1 MSLLDQLFIEYGSLN
16 HDQLTQNQIWTLRN
30 NLKDIGASE
39 VTSIEEAKHF
49 LSLLRKF
56 REYIADADKL
66 HGDNYPDLLS
76 SLLSVG
82 EDGLYSN
89 NLRFIFELIQNVD
102 DCEYDNEEDHVLD
115 IHFDFNHNKI
125 TLRYNEKG
133 FTPFNVF
140 AITGI
145 AEAAKNVSS
154 GKNEIGEKGIGFKSV
169 FGVASKVWIR
179 SGWFS
184 FELHKDNFTI
194 PVANYPD
201 DAYCPGTEMTLYV
214 ASGTA
219 RIIYDEIKR
228 QYCTKD
234 ALFARNPLLFL
245 NKLTKLRLYYDC
257 FRTMTFHVTRAG
269 NVQVSKFSREEN
281 VQISVSLHNHE
292 NGFKQD
298 VDEQIICTRYAYP
311 VVFSENACK
320 ARYGVKTQVGSNGGK
335 PMTLYA
341 IFPRPDD
348 VDTVGNGGLYSF
360 LPTQLR
366 FNVPVVCH
374 VPFKLDASR
383 EFVDPQDNRVWFNEA
398 CLYLSELLDYA
409 YQDWCK
415 VVREDIVAY
424 LPGVA
429 RSLFADNNGKE
440 KCLSMQTAFQGSHF
454 SDMPIFYTA
463 NHQFVNVQKIFSFD
477 ANEQIFEPEQAY
489 RLMPF
494 TRELFLQ
501 PKRKIS
507 VGLGIYTER
516 NIYQRLFAY
525 ALSNSDK
532 TEAIFDY
539 LEQAEFQPTDKDVP
553 AELLFLIPE
562 QIEALLQHPTFTG
575 VFLAHAKNHIH
586 INKRPLYAIAAP
598 NYCSIQDALY
608 KEFRISEAPRAVEKY
623 LTYCQEKCVLM
634 DIGVDQYLP
643 CHNALIL
650 SKENPLASFA
660 AFCYAIDSK
669 DTFSVRMKHKEISDR
684 LNQLSESDEGSAE
697 DYLREL
703 RNNRLLGRDAIGSIA
718 YRSYIDLIL
727 KAGTTHTRF
736 IQELLQNADDC
747 EYADDVIP
755 EFKLSQSKDK
765 IFTEY
770 NELGF
775 TRGNI
780 RSITAIGESTK
791 NHLLRQNAAK
801 IGEKGVGFKTIFAI
815 ASRVAI
821 HSGDYHFS
829 LADKTP
835 TIPDILSGPVEP
847 VSGTQMVLSIKDGS
861 QLSKYKEQ
869 DILELCLCLRKL
881 RKITINGIVV
891 TIEDTDK
898 SRSIT
903 INKKQHT
910 FTRFVHRFSVSENA
924 LKERENGLR
933 SISSAQEIVIY
944 VPEKGAAK
952 EYPLYSGLPTK
963 HRIKVPLVIDA
974 PFMLTTSR
982 EEIESGSQLWNGRV
996 KNEMYAAIL
1005 SVFEVLKYSE
1015 RSKLLRYIKFVPRL
1029 QGVKRVYINDFS
1041 DCQYL
1046 NDYDYLSAIRN
1057 AKILPTFDSDTFVS
1071 AQSRSAF
1078 RYPEVANYLFSA
1090 GYFGNTAKHSALD
1103 IPKDDASDAVL
1114 NALDFGEV
1122 AFSKVYSVI
1131 SLYANAFI
1139 KDAEFRQRLY
1149 SYLLTAPPE
1158 YRDSI
1163 KELAIIPVYSMSG
1176 EQTEYIPWQDDVL
1189 FVKKHCVKS
1198 EHNYYILNENFLSKA
1213 DCEKI
1218 FGENVNEMNAEWE
1231 RNRYNDGLR
1240 DIVRGNNT
1248 EKIYRYLLTQFA
1260 GGAFHKYRSQEI
1272 LLGMK
1277 DLIPLRNQL
1286 GDIVDTGLFICGE
1299 VTGYFQSPIILSI
1312 SVHDE
1317 CKEFAK
1323 YLKCGSLASIHYQD
1337 ITSDTDLT
1345 ADDIEDINTD
1355 YFDNREEILRNYYR
1369 DGRLSDDL
1377 VAEYG
1382 LEYIAMLPSQDD
1394 EYLKFPEVPVKNW
1407 AKLKQHIQTELQSPR
1422 KIVKVKVERTVHKYT
1437 DSFGNMYALEDNLVR
1452 KQTLSLYT
1460 PEGVHRRCFCQM
1472 CYKVKPYEFMEVN
1485 SIIAE
1490 PEYFFHQTRVALCLE
1505 CSKKFEAIRR
1515 SNASLQKNGEK
1526 DPFLTAIRNT
1536 NVGNA
1541 GYVDVPVTSTTG
1553 KTIRFTATHLAEIQ
1567 EILRSKVK

>member
-1 MSLLDQLFIEYGSLN
+1 MSLLDQLFLEYGSLS

-30 NLKDIGASE
+30 KLKDISEHE
-39 VTSIEEAKHF
+39 VTSAEQAKHF

-102 DCEYDNEEDHVLD
+102 DCEYDNEEDHILD

-194 PVANYPD
+194 PVANYQGD
-201 DAYCPGTEMTLYV
+201 VYCPGTEMTLYV

-257 FRTMTFHVTRAG
+257 FRTMTFQVTRASS
-269 NVQVSKFSREEN
+269 VQASKFSREDN

-292 NGFKQD
+292 NGLKQD
-298 VDEQIICTRYAYP
+298 VDEQIICTRYTYP

-320 ARYGVKTQVGSNGGK
+320 ARYGTKTKVGSNGGK
-335 PMTLYA
+335 PMTLFA
-341 IFPRPDD
+341 IFPRPED
-348 VDTVGNGGLYSF
+348 VETVGNGGLYSF

-383 EFVDPQDNRVWFNEA
+383 EFVDPQDNRIWFNEA
-398 CLYLSELLDYA
+398 CTYLSELLDYA

-424 LPGVA
+424 LPGAA

-440 KCLSMQTAFQGSHF
+440 KCLSMQSTFQGTHF
-454 SDMPIFYTA
+454 SNMPIFYTA
-463 NHQFVNVQKIFSFD
+463 NHQYVNIQKIFCFD

-489 RLMPF
+489 HLMPF
-494 TRELFLQ
+494 ARELFLH
-501 PKRKIS
+501 PKRKNT

-525 ALSNSDK
+525 ALRNSDK
-532 TEAIFDY
+532 TEVILDY
-539 LEQAEFQPTDKDVP
+539 LEQTAFLPTDKDVP
-553 AELLFLIPE
+553 TELLFLVPE
-562 QIEALLQHPTFTG
+562 QIIALLQHPIFAG
-575 VFLAHAKNHIH
+575 IFLAHARNNIH
-586 INKRPLYAIAAP
+586 ISKRPLYAIAAP
-598 NYCSIQDALY
+598 TFFSIQDALY

-650 SKENPLASFA
+650 SRENPLASFA

-703 RNNRLLGRDAIGSIA
+703 RNNRLLGRDAIGQIA

-747 EYADDVIP
+747 EYADNVIP
-755 EFKLSQSKDK
+755 EFKLSQTKDK
-765 IFTEY
+765 IYTEY

-821 HSGDYHFS
+821 HSGEYHFS

-835 TIPDILSGPVEP
+835 TIPELLSSSFAPAT
-847 VSGTQMVLSIKDGS
+847 GTQMVITIKDGT
-861 QLSKYKEQ
+861 QVTQYKEQ

-881 RKITINGIVV
+881 RKITINGTTV
-891 TIEDTDK
+891 TIEDTEK
-898 SRSIT
+898 SRIIS
-903 INKKQHT
+903 INKKQYT
-910 FTRFVHRFSVSENA
+910 FTRFVHRFTVTDNA
-924 LKERENGLR
+924 LQERENGLR
-933 SISSAQEIVIY
+933 SISPKQKIVIY
-944 VPEKGAAK
+944 VPDKGAAK

-982 EEIESGSQLWNGRV
+982 EEIESGSQLWNTRV
-996 KNEMYAAIL
+996 KNEMYSAIL
-1005 SVFEVLKYSE
+1005 SVFEVLKHSE
-1015 RSKLLRYIKFVPRL
+1015 RSKLLRYIRFVPRR
-1029 QGVKRVYINDFS
+1029 QGTQTVYINDIS
-1041 DCQYL
+1041 DCPYL
-1046 NDYDYLSAIRN
+1046 NDDYYLTAIRN
-1057 AKILPTFDSDTFVS
+1057 AKILPTFDTSVFVS
-1071 AQSRSAF
+1071 SQSCSAF
-1078 RYPEVANYLFSA
+1078 RYPEVANYLFSS
-1090 GYFGNTAKHSALD
+1090 GCFGNVPKHTVLD
-1103 IPKDDASDAVL
+1103 IPKDDANDAVL
-1114 NALDFGEV
+1114 NAINCAEV
-1122 AFSKVYSVI
+1122 SFSKAYPVI
-1131 SLYANAFI
+1131 SRYADSFI

-1149 SYLLTAPPE
+1149 SYLLTAPLE
-1158 YRDSI
+1158 YRNSV
-1163 KELAIIPVYSMSG
+1163 KELAIIPVYSVSG
-1176 EQTEYIPWQDDVL
+1176 EQTEFIPWQDDVL
-1189 FVKKHCVKS
+1189 FVKKHCTKS

-1240 DIVRGNNT
+1240 ELVRGNNT
-1248 EKIYRYLLTQFA
+1248 AEIYRYLLTQFA
-1260 GGAFHKYRSQEI
+1260 SGAFQKYRSQEI

-1277 DLIPLRNQL
+1277 DMIPLKNQL
-1286 GDIVDTGLFICGE
+1286 GEIVDTELFVCEE
-1299 VTGYFQSPIILSI
+1299 VTGFFQSPIILSL

-1317 CKEFAK
+1317 CKKFAE
-1323 YLKCGSLASIHYQD
+1323 YLKCASLSTIHYQD
-1337 ITSDTDLT
+1337 ITVDADLT
-1345 ADDIEDINTD
+1345 ADDIEDFNTD
-1355 YFDNREEILRNYYR
+1355 YFKNGEEILRNYYR

-1377 VAEYG
+1377 VAEHG
-1382 LEYIAMLPSQDD
+1382 LEYIAMQSSQDD
-1394 EYLKFPEVPVKNW
+1394 EYLEFPDDPVKNL
-1407 AKLKQHIQTELQSPR
+1407 AKLRSHIQNELRTPK
-1422 KIVKVKVERTVHKYT
+1422 KIVKVKVERTVHKYM
-1437 DSFGNMYALEDNLVR
+1437 DSYGNMHGLEDNPVR
-1452 KQTLSLYT
+1452 KQTLSIYT
-1460 PEGVHRRCFCQM
+1460 PEGIHGRCFCQM
-1472 CYKVKPYEFMEVN
+1472 CRKVKPFELMEVN
-1485 SIIAE
+1485 NIIAE
-1490 PEYFFHQTRVALCLE
+1490 PEFFFHQTRVALCLE
-1505 CSKKFEAIRR
+1505 CSKNFEAIRL
-1515 SNASLQKNGEK
+1515 SNARRKKGGQV
-1526 DPFLTAIRNT
+1526 DPFLTAIRNAVIGT
-1536 NVGNA
+1536 A
-1541 GYVDVPVTSTTG
+1541 GHVDVPITKE

-1567 EILRSKVK
+1567 EILRAITK

>member
-1 MSLLDQLFIEYGSLN
+1 MSLLDQLFLEYGSLS
-16 HDQLTQNQIWTLRN
+16 HDQLTQHQIWTLRN
-30 NLKDIGASE
+30 KLKDISEHE
-39 VTSIEEAKHF
+39 VTSAEQAKHF

-102 DCEYDNEEDHVLD
+102 DCEYDNEEDHILD
-115 IHFDFNHNKI
+115 IHFAFNHNKI

-194 PVANYPD
+194 PVANYQSD
-201 DAYCPGTEMTLYV
+201 VYCPGTEMTLYV
-214 ASGTA
+214 ASGIA
-219 RIIYDEIKR
+219 KVIYDEIKR

-245 NKLTKLRLYYDC
+245 NKLTKLSFHHDNGQA
-257 FRTMTFHVTRAG
+257 MTFQVTRS
-269 NVQVSKFSREEN
+269 NSQPTSRFSREDN
-281 VQISVSLHNHE
+281 IQISVSLHNSDKR
-292 NGFKQD
+292 N
-298 VDEQIICTRYAYP
+298 EQHVEECITCTRYSYS
-311 VVFSENACK
+311 VVFSKAACK
-320 ARYGVKTQVGSNGGK
+320 ARYGQNTQVGGKGGK

-341 IFPRPDD
+341 IFPNSDD
-348 VDTVGNGGLYSF
+348 VSTVGNGALYSF

-366 FNVPVVCH
+366 FSVPLVCH

-383 EFVDPQDNRVWFNEA
+383 EFVDPQENRIWFDEA
-398 CLYLSELLDYA
+398 CRYLSQLLDYA
-409 YQDWCK
+409 YQDWSK
-415 VVREDIVAY
+415 IVKSEIVTY

-429 RSLFADNNGKE
+429 KSLFADNNGKE
-440 KCLSMQTAFQGSHF
+440 KCLSLHPDFNETHF
-454 SDMPIFYTA
+454 SDLPIFYTA
-463 NHQFVNVQKIFSFD
+463 NGNFKTIRNIFCFD
-477 ANEQIFEPEQAY
+477 AQENIIDPECAY

-494 TRELFLQ
+494 DKELFVL
-501 PKRKIS
+501 PKRKTTQRI
-507 VGLGIYTER
+507 GIYTER
-516 NIYQRLFAY
+516 NVYQRLFAF
-525 ALSNSDK
+525 ALTSESN
-532 TEAIFDY
+532 TEDIFEY
-539 LEQAEFQPTDKDVP
+539 LRRVKYQPADKDIPNVP
-553 AELLFLIPE
+553 FPLSVHQIRSLLHYESFTNVFLSYSKTFIQTKRRPIYSVQGAELI
-562 QIEALLQHPTFTG
+562 T
-575 VFLAHAKNHIH
+575 
-586 INKRPLYAIAAP
+586 
-598 NYCSIQDALY
+598 IQEALY
-608 KEFRISEAPRAVEKY
+608 KDFQISEAPKDVENY
-623 LTYCQEKCVLM
+623 LTYCKEKCVLM
-634 DIGVDQYLP
+634 DIGADQYFP

-650 SKENPLASFA
+650 SSANPLASFS

-669 DTFSVRMKHKEISDR
+669 DTFSIRMKHKEISER
-684 LNQLSESDEGSAE
+684 LNQLSETNVGSAE

-703 RNNRLLGRDAIGSIA
+703 RNQRKLVKDALGDKA
-718 YRSYIDLIL
+718 YQNFIDLIL
-727 KAGTTHTRF
+727 KTGTTHTRF

-747 EYADDVIP
+747 DYPDNVVP
-755 EFKLSQSKDK
+755 EFRLSQAKGK

-821 HSGDYHFS
+821 HSGEYHFS
-829 LADKTP
+829 LMDKTP
-835 TIPDILSGPVEP
+835 TIPDILSGSTES
-847 VSGTQMVLSIKDGS
+847 VSGTQMVLTIKDGA
-861 QLSKYKEQ
+861 QLTQYKEQ

-881 RKITINGIVV
+881 RKIVINNTNV
-891 TIEDTDK
+891 TIEDTEK
-898 SRSIT
+898 SRTIT
-903 INKKQHT
+903 INKKQYT
-910 FTRFVHRFSVSENA
+910 FTRFVHCFTASELA

-933 SISSAQEIVIY
+933 SISPKQEIVIY
-944 VPEKGAAK
+944 VPEKGATK
-952 EYPLYSGLPTK
+952 DYPLYCGLPTK

-974 PFMLTTSR
+974 PYMLTTSR
-982 EEIESGSQLWNGRV
+982 EEIESGSQLWNAQV
-996 KNEMYAAIL
+996 KSEMYAAIL
-1005 SVFEVLKYSE
+1005 AVFEVLKHTE
-1015 RSKLLRYIKFVPRL
+1015 RSKLLRYIRFVPRR
-1029 QGVKRVYINDFS
+1029 QGTQTVYINDIS
-1041 DCQYL
+1041 DSPYL
-1046 NDYDYLSAIRN
+1046 NDDYYLTATRN
-1057 AKILPTFDSDTFVS
+1057 AKILPTFDASVFVS
-1071 AQSRSAF
+1071 AQSCSAF
-1078 RYPEVANYLFSA
+1078 RYPEVANYLFSS
-1090 GYFGNTAKHSALD
+1090 GRFGNVTKHTVLD
-1103 IPKDDASDAVL
+1103 IPKDDIIDAVL
-1114 NALDFGEV
+1114 NAINCSEV
-1122 AFSKVYSVI
+1122 PFNKSYHVI
-1131 SLYANAFI
+1131 SLYANSFI

-1158 YRDSI
+1158 YRDLI
-1163 KELAIIPVYSMSG
+1163 KELAIIPVYSVSG
-1176 EQTEYIPWQDDVL
+1176 EQTEFISWQDEVL
-1189 FVKKHCVKS
+1189 FVKKHCAKS

-1248 EKIYRYLLTQFA
+1248 AEIYRYLLTQFA
-1260 GGAFHKYRSQEI
+1260 SGAFQKYRSQEI

-1277 DLIPLRNQL
+1277 DMIPLKNQL
-1286 GDIVDTGLFICGE
+1286 GEIVDTGLFVCEE
-1299 VTGYFQSPIILSI
+1299 VTGFFQSPIILSM

-1317 CKEFAK
+1317 CKKFAE
-1323 YLKCGSLASIHYQD
+1323 YLKCASLSTIHYQD
-1337 ITSDTDLT
+1337 IVGDTDLT
-1345 ADDIEDINTD
+1345 ADDIEDFNTD
-1355 YFDNREEILRNYYR
+1355 YFANREEILRNYYR

-1382 LEYIAMLPSQDD
+1382 LEYIAMQTSQDD
-1394 EYLKFPEVPVKNW
+1394 EYLEFPDNPVKNL
-1407 AKLKQHIQTELQSPR
+1407 AKLRSHIQNELRTPK
-1422 KIVKVKVERTVHKYT
+1422 KIVKVKVERTVSKYR
-1437 DSFGNMYALEDNLVR
+1437 DSSGNMYSLEDNSVR
-1452 KQTLSLYT
+1452 KQTLAIYT
-1460 PEGVHRRCFCQM
+1460 PEGIHGRCFCQL
-1472 CYKVKPYEFMEVN
+1472 CRKVKPYEFMEVN
-1485 SIIAE
+1485 NIIAE

-1505 CSKKFEAIRR
+1505 CSKQFEAIRW
-1515 SNASLQKNGEK
+1515 SNAHSKKQGKG
-1526 DPFLTAIRNT
+1526 DPFLSAIRDT
-1536 NVGNA
+1536 PIGTA
-1541 GYVDVPVTSTTG
+1541 GHVDVLLTKSTG

-1567 EILRSKVK
+1567 EILRSLAK

>member
-1 MSLLDQLFIEYGSLN
+1 MSLLDQLFLEYGSLS

-30 NLKDIGASE
+30 KLKDISEHEVASAE
-39 VTSIEEAKHF
+39 QAKHF

-194 PVANYPD
+194 PVANYQD
-201 DAYCPGTEMTLYV
+201 DVYCPGTEMTLYV

-257 FRTMTFHVTRAG
+257 FRTMTFQVTRAS
-269 NVQVSKFSREEN
+269 NVQSSKFSREDN

-292 NGFKQD
+292 NGLKQD
-298 VDEQIICTRYAYP
+298 VDEQIICTRYTYP
-311 VVFSENACK
+311 VIFSENACK
-320 ARYGVKTQVGSNGGK
+320 ARYGTKTKVGSNGGK
-335 PMTLYA
+335 PMTLFA
-341 IFPRPDD
+341 IFPRPED
-348 VDTVGNGGLYSF
+348 VETVGNGGLYSF

-383 EFVDPQDNRVWFNEA
+383 EFVDPQDNRIWFNEA
-398 CLYLSELLDYA
+398 CTYLSELLDYA

-424 LPGVA
+424 LPGAA

-440 KCLSMQTAFQGSHF
+440 KCLSMQSTFQGTHF
-454 SDMPIFYTA
+454 SNMPIFYTA
-463 NHQFVNVQKIFSFD
+463 NHQYVNVQKIFCFD
-477 ANEQIFEPEQAY
+477 ANEQIYEPEQAY

-494 TRELFLQ
+494 ARELFLH
-501 PKRKIS
+501 PKRKNT

-525 ALSNSDK
+525 ALRNSDK
-532 TEAIFDY
+532 TEVILDY
-539 LEQAEFQPTDKDVP
+539 LEQAAFLPTDKDVP
-553 AELLFLIPE
+553 TELLFLVSE
-562 QIEALLQHPTFTG
+562 QIIVLLQHSKFAG
-575 VFLAHAKNHIH
+575 IFLAHAKNNIH
-586 INKRPLYAIAAP
+586 ISKRPLFAIAAP
-598 NYCSIQDALY
+598 TFFSIQDALY

-634 DIGVDQYLP
+634 DIGADQYLP

-650 SKENPLASFA
+650 SRENPLASFA

-703 RNNRLLGRDAIGSIA
+703 RNNRLLGRDAIGQIA

-755 EFKLSQSKDK
+755 EFKLSQTKDK

-815 ASRVAI
+815 ASKVAI
-821 HSGDYHFS
+821 HSGEYHFA
-829 LADKTP
+829 LADKAP
-835 TIPDILSGPVEP
+835 TIPDLLLGQSQPIP
-847 VSGTQMVLSIKDGS
+847 GTQMVITIKDGV
-861 QLSKYKEQ
+861 QLTKYKEQ

-881 RKITINGIVV
+881 RKITINGTVV

-898 SRSIT
+898 SRIIT
-903 INKKQHT
+903 INKKQYT
-910 FTRFVHRFSVSENA
+910 FTRFVHRFSVTDNA
-924 LKERENGLR
+924 LQERENGLR
-933 SISSAQEIVIY
+933 TISPKQKIVIY
-944 VPEKGAAK
+944 VPEKGATK

-963 HRIKVPLVIDA
+963 HRIKVPLVIDS

-1005 SVFEVLKYSE
+1005 SVFEVLKHSE
-1015 RSKLLRYIKFVPRL
+1015 RSKLLRYIRFSHRRIGM
-1029 QGVKRVYINDFS
+1029 QSVYINEMS
-1041 DCQYL
+1041 DCAYL
-1046 NDYDYLSAIRN
+1046 NDYDLLTAIKN
-1057 AKILPTFDSDTFVS
+1057 ARIFPTYDQNEFVS
-1071 AQSRSAF
+1071 AQSCTAF
-1078 RYPEVANYLFSA
+1078 RYPEVANYLFSG
-1090 GYFGNTAKHSALD
+1090 GYFGNVPKHTVLD
-1103 IPKDDASDAVL
+1103 IPKDDTNDAVL
-1114 NALDFGEV
+1114 NAINCSEV
-1122 AFSKVYSVI
+1122 PFSKAYPII
-1131 SLYANAFI
+1131 SLYANSFI

-1163 KELAIIPVYSMSG
+1163 KDLAIIPVYSVSG
-1176 EQTEYIPWQDDVL
+1176 EQTEFISWQDDVL

-1231 RNRYNDGLR
+1231 RNRYNDSLR

-1248 EKIYRYLLTQFA
+1248 AEIYRYLLTQFA
-1260 GGAFHKYRSQEI
+1260 SGAFQKYRSQEI

-1277 DLIPLRNQL
+1277 DMIPLKNQL
-1286 GDIVDTGLFICGE
+1286 GEIVDTGLFVCEE
-1299 VTGYFQSPIILSI
+1299 VTGFFQSPIILSM

-1317 CKEFAK
+1317 CKKFAE
-1323 YLKCGSLASIHYQD
+1323 YLKCASLSTIHYQD
-1337 ITSDTDLT
+1337 IVDDADLT
-1345 ADDIEDINTD
+1345 ADDIEDFNTD
-1355 YFDNREEILRNYYR
+1355 YFANREEILRNYYK

-1382 LEYIAMLPSQDD
+1382 LEYIAMQSSQDD
-1394 EYLKFPEVPVKNW
+1394 EYLEFPDDPVPNIE
-1407 AKLKQHIQTELQSPR
+1407 KLRRHIQIQMGSPK
-1422 KIVKVKVERTVHKYT
+1422 KIVKMKVERTVNKYM
-1437 DSFGNMYALEDNLVR
+1437 DSSGNLYSLEDNSVR
-1452 KQTLSLYT
+1452 KQTLAIYT
-1460 PEGVHRRCFCQM
+1460 PEGIHGRCFCQL
-1472 CYKVKPYEFMEVN
+1472 CRKVKPYEFMEVN
-1485 SIIAE
+1485 NIIAE

-1505 CSKKFEAIRR
+1505 CSKQFEAIRW
-1515 SNASLQKNGEK
+1515 SNAHGKKQGQG
-1526 DPFLTAIRNT
+1526 DPFLSAIRDT
-1536 NVGNA
+1536 PIGTA
-1541 GYVDVPVTSTTG
+1541 GHVDVLLTKSTG

-1567 EILRSKVK
+1567 EILRSLAK

>member
-1 MSLLDQLFIEYGSLN
+1 MSLLDQLFLEYGSLS
-16 HDQLTQNQIWTLRN
+16 HDQLTQHQIWTLRN
-30 NLKDIGASE
+30 KLKDISEHE
-39 VTSIEEAKHF
+39 VTSAEQAKHF

-102 DCEYDNEEDHVLD
+102 DCEYDNEEDHILD

-194 PVANYPD
+194 PVANYQD
-201 DAYCPGTEMTLYV
+201 DVYCPGTEMTLFV
-214 ASGTA
+214 ATGKA
-219 RIIYDEIKR
+219 KAIYDEIKK

-245 NKLTKLRLYYDC
+245 NKLTKLSLHQDVNQA
-257 FRTMTFHVTRAG
+257 MTFQVTRSQSQQA
-269 NVQVSKFSREEN
+269 SRFKREDDI
-281 VQISVSLHNHE
+281 QISISLHNSGTHNE
-292 NGFKQD
+292 QNVEKQ
-298 VDEQIICTRYAYP
+298 ISCTRYSYS
-311 VVFSENACK
+311 VVFSKAACR
-320 ARYGVKTQVGSNGGK
+320 ARYGQNTNVGSHGGK
-335 PMTLYA
+335 PMTLYV
-341 IFPRPDD
+341 IFPHPDD
-348 VDTVGNGGLYSF
+348 AATVGNGALYSF

-366 FNVPVVCH
+366 FRVPLVCH

-383 EFVDPQDNRVWFNEA
+383 EFVDPQENRIWFDEA
-398 CLYLSELLDYA
+398 CRYLSQLLDYA

-415 VVREDIVAY
+415 IVKSEILQY

-429 RSLFADNNGKE
+429 KSLFADNNGKE
-440 KCLSMQTAFQGSHF
+440 KCLSLHPNFNETHF
-454 SDMPIFYTA
+454 SDLPIFYTA
-463 NHQFVNVQKIFSFD
+463 NGNFETVRNIFCFDVQENIVD
-477 ANEQIFEPEQAY
+477 PERVY

-494 TRELFLQ
+494 AKELFLL
-501 PKRKIS
+501 PKLKAAQYA
-507 VGLGIYTER
+507 GIYTER

-525 ALSNSDK
+525 ALQEESKSADIL
-532 TEAIFDY
+532 EY
-539 LEQAEFQPTDKDVP
+539 LHSARYQPNDKDIPSAPFSLSVP
-553 AELLFLIPE
+553 QLHSLLRYE
-562 QIEALLQHPTFTG
+562 SYAK
-575 VFLAHAKNHIH
+575 VFLNYSKTLIH
-586 INKRPLYAIAAP
+586 TRRRPVYSVHGSEIVP
-598 NYCSIQDALY
+598 IQNVLY
-608 KEFRISEAPRAVEKY
+608 KDFQISEAPKDVENY
-623 LTYCQEKCVLM
+623 LTYCKEKCLLM
-634 DIGVDQYLP
+634 DISPDQYFP
-643 CHNALIL
+643 CHNALVL
-650 SKENPLASFA
+650 SSKNPLASFS

-669 DTFSVRMKHKEISDR
+669 DTFSIRMKHKEISEH
-684 LNQLSESDEGSAE
+684 LNQLSESDVGSAE

-703 RNNRLLGRDAIGSIA
+703 RNQRKLVKDALGDKP
-718 YRSYIDLIL
+718 YQNFIDLIL
-727 KAGTTHTRF
+727 KSGTSHTRF

-755 EFKLSQSKDK
+755 EFKLTQTPSK
-765 IFTEY
+765 IFTQY

-881 RKITINGIVV
+881 RRITINGIVV

-898 SRSIT
+898 TRSIT

-910 FTRFVHRFSVSENA
+910 FIRFVHRFSVSENA

-933 SISSAQEIVIY
+933 SISSEQEIVIY

-1005 SVFEVLKYSE
+1005 SVFEVLKHSE

-1057 AKILPTFDSDTFVS
+1057 AKILPTFDSDIFVS
-1071 AQSRSAF
+1071 AQGRSAF
-1078 RYPEVANYLFSA
+1078 RYPEVANYLFSG

-1163 KELAIIPVYSMSG
+1163 KDLAIIPVYSVSG
-1176 EQTEYIPWQDDVL
+1176 EQTEFIPWQDDVL
-1189 FVKKHCVKS
+1189 FVKKHCAKS

-1240 DIVRGNNT
+1240 DTVRGNNT
-1248 EKIYRYLLTQFA
+1248 AEIYRYLLTQFA
-1260 GGAFHKYRSQEI
+1260 SGAFQKYRSQEI

-1277 DLIPLRNQL
+1277 DMVPLKNQL
-1286 GDIVDTGLFICGE
+1286 GEIVDTGLFVCEE
-1299 VTGYFQSPIILSI
+1299 VTGFFQSPIILSM

-1317 CKEFAK
+1317 CKKFAE
-1323 YLKCGSLASIHYQD
+1323 YLKCASLSTIHYQD
-1337 ITSDTDLT
+1337 IVGDADLT
-1345 ADDIEDINTD
+1345 ADDIEDFNTD
-1355 YFDNREEILRNYYR
+1355 YFANREEILRNYYR

-1382 LEYIAMLPSQDD
+1382 LEYIAMQSSQDD
-1394 EYLKFPEVPVKNW
+1394 EYLEFPDDPVPNIE
-1407 AKLKQHIQTELQSPR
+1407 KLRRHIQIQMGSPK
-1422 KIVKVKVERTVHKYT
+1422 KIVKTKVERTVNKYM
-1437 DSFGNMYALEDNLVR
+1437 DSSGNLYSLEDNSVR
-1452 KQTLSLYT
+1452 KQTLAIYT
-1460 PEGVHRRCFCQM
+1460 PEGIHGRCFCQL
-1472 CYKVKPYEFMEVN
+1472 CRKVKPYEFMEVN
-1485 SIIAE
+1485 NIIAE

-1505 CSKKFEAIRR
+1505 CSKQFEAIRW
-1515 SNASLQKNGEK
+1515 SNAHGKKQGQG
-1526 DPFLTAIRNT
+1526 DPFLSAIRDAPIGT
-1536 NVGNA
+1536 A
-1541 GYVDVPVTSTTG
+1541 GHVDVLLTKSTG

-1567 EILRSKVK
+1567 